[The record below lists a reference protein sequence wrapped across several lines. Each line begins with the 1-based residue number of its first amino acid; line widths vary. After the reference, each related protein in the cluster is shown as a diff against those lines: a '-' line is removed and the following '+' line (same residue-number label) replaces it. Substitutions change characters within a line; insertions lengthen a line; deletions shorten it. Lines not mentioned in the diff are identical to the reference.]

1 MSIETDPLSA
11 RLQEAVWPI
20 HRRIE
25 LLPFFDALARRTLP
39 VERYVDQLRGMAIVT
54 AALERAV
61 AQSRDP
67 SVAGV
72 AAGTAPRLALLLED
86 LAFFDRRGPL
96 PDDPAATSRAL
107 ALAREIV
114 GVAAEDPVLLLG
126 YLYVSEGTAMGN
138 LVHLEDARASA
149 GGASGTAWYAGQ
161 GGETGPV
168 FRGFRDRID
177 ALGSGETA
185 ALDTKTRERV
195 VAAAVAAAGGLERLH
210 ASFDPARAP
219 ARRLLATTWNVEAG
233 AHDVPADP
241 AESAAAQRAGE
252 RCLGEFPYFRERW
265 GERGVRYTRSDVA
278 WLAALALLDRA
289 DAIAQVVWLAGVLAR
304 RGMPSL
310 LIERQL
316 LLLEEELGAIA
327 AAARPAFLREA
338 ASLLSSRREAAL
350 PAGAAG
356 PIEER
361 FVSSAGYGSTEERRQ
376 VARLL
381 VASAA
386 DESSGF
392 PGAVAALTAWYRG
405 QRYPEGWNEA
415 VDRLVRDALAAAPS
429 TAREAKDRPE

>member
-25 LLPFFDALARRTLP
+25 LLPFFDALARRSLP

-161 GGETGPV
+161 GGETGSV

-376 VARLL
+376 AARLL

-415 VDRLVRDALAAAPS
+415 VDRLVRDALAAALS